1 MLKEFHSRWTEL
13 TLLIMAAAV
22 FTITLVS
29 LELSQGNELTTEI
42 LWIIGG
48 FLGVLIGAHIVLCF
62 LAPHSD
68 QLMLPI
74 VAVLN
79 GIGLLMLARIDI
91 AQETTL
97 ASRQVMW
104 TIVGLVLFA
113 AVLIIVRDHKVFTRF
128 SYLLGVVGIVLL
140 ALPLVFLSSLLFGY
154 MFSKILLLLFF
165 AMLLVQKRSLFT
177 VAGYRFLGISLPRLR
192 DLAPILIVWAIAIV
206 IMGVSNDFGPALLL
220 FSTVLGMLF
229 MATGRVSWLLIGII
243 LVAVGAT
250 GIYMISDKIQ
260 DRFSNFLDPL
270 ANYDNTGYQLSQ
282 ALFGMSTGGITG
294 SGLGNGYPELVPVAH
309 SDFILAA
316 IGEEFGLI
324 GLSAVL
330 ILFALLVSRGFNTA
344 MRVRD
349 SYGKLVA
356 GGLSLTVAIQVFVVT
371 GGISALLPMTGLTT
385 PFISA
390 GGSALMANYILLA
403 ILLRISNTA
412 RRPLAEIA
420 APEDNAEVA
429 EVRS

>member
-140 ALPLVFLSSLLFGY
+140 ALPLVWPQPPGAEARIWIWLGPFSIQPGE
-154 MFSKILLLLFF
+154 FSKILLLLFF

-206 IMGVSNDFGPALLL
+206 IMGVSEKHP
-220 FSTVLGMLF
+220 S
-229 MATGRVSWLLIGII
+229 
-243 LVAVGAT
+243 
-250 GIYMISDKIQ
+250 
-260 DRFSNFLDPL
+260 
-270 ANYDNTGYQLSQ
+270 
-282 ALFGMSTGGITG
+282 
-294 SGLGNGYPELVPVAH
+294 
-309 SDFILAA
+309 A
-316 IGEEFGLI
+316 I
-324 GLSAVL
+324 
-330 ILFALLVSRGFNTA
+330 
-344 MRVRD
+344 
-349 SYGKLVA
+349 
-356 GGLSLTVAIQVFVVT
+356 
-371 GGISALLPMTGLTT
+371 
-385 PFISA
+385 
-390 GGSALMANYILLA
+390 
-403 ILLRISNTA
+403 RIHQHTCQ
-412 RRPLAEIA
+412 
-420 APEDNAEVA
+420 
-429 EVRS
+429 

>member
-140 ALPLVFLSSLLFGY
+140 ALPWCGRSHQAQKPASGFGWDHFP
-154 MFSKILLLLFF
+154 FS
-165 AMLLVQKRSLFT
+165 
-177 VAGYRFLGISLPRLR
+177 
-192 DLAPILIVWAIAIV
+192 
-206 IMGVSNDFGPALLL
+206 
-220 FSTVLGMLF
+220 
-229 MATGRVSWLLIGII
+229 RVSSRRFCCFCSSPCSWYKSAHYLPSL
-243 LVAVGAT
+243 AT
-250 GIYMISDKIQ
+250 AS
-260 DRFSNFLDPL
+260 
-270 ANYDNTGYQLSQ
+270 
-282 ALFGMSTGGITG
+282 
-294 SGLGNGYPELVPVAH
+294 
-309 SDFILAA
+309 
-316 IGEEFGLI
+316 
-324 GLSAVL
+324 
-330 ILFALLVSRGFNTA
+330 
-344 MRVRD
+344 
-349 SYGKLVA
+349 
-356 GGLSLTVAIQVFVVT
+356 
-371 GGISALLPMTGLTT
+371 
-385 PFISA
+385 
-390 GGSALMANYILLA
+390 
-403 ILLRISNTA
+403 
-412 RRPLAEIA
+412 
-420 APEDNAEVA
+420 
-429 EVRS
+429 